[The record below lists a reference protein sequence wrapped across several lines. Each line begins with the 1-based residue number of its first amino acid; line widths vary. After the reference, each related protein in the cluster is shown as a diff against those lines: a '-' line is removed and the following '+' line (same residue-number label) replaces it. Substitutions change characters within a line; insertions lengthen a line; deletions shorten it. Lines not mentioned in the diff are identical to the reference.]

1 MTSFILMGI
10 TAAVT
15 WALTNAY
22 WADRNQ
28 TEITDLWTAFYKEM
42 QQVRTKERT
51 RIESLQR
58 QKEELRT
65 LDMLDEFANEY
76 HISDGTVFALTGDF
90 ERAFRKLSEIHHN
103 KGENNGDY
111 AHPTVE

>member
-1 MTSFILMGI
+1 MTSFVLMGI

-51 RIESLQR
+51 RVESLHATEGR
-58 QKEELRT
+58 SST
-65 LDMLDEFANEY
+65 
-76 HISDGTVFALTGDF
+76 S
-90 ERAFRKLSEIHHN
+90 ERPGSRYVRRIRK
-103 KGENNGDY
+103 
-111 AHPTVE
+111 

>member
-1 MTSFILMGI
+1 MTSFILMGM
-10 TAAVT
+10 TAAIT

-51 RIESLQR
+51 RVESLHAAEGR
-58 QKEELRT
+58 SST
-65 LDMLDEFANEY
+65 
-76 HISDGTVFALTGDF
+76 S
-90 ERAFRKLSEIHHN
+90 ERPGSRYVRRIRK
-103 KGENNGDY
+103 
-111 AHPTVE
+111 

>member
-1 MTSFILMGI
+1 MISLVLMGI

-42 QQVRTKERT
+42 QQVRTKERI
-51 RIESLQR
+51 RVESLHAAEGR
-58 QKEELRT
+58 PST
-65 LDMLDEFANEY
+65 
-76 HISDGTVFALTGDF
+76 S
-90 ERAFRKLSEIHHN
+90 ERPGFRYVRRIRK
-103 KGENNGDY
+103 
-111 AHPTVE
+111 